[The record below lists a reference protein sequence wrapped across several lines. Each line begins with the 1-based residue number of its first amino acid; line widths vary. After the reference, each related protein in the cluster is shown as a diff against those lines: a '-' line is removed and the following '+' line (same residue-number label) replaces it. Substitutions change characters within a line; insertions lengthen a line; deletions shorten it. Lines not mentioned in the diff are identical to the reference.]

1 MSATSTAPQVA
12 QVAQVA
18 AQVAAASHPSQYS
31 RMLEMR
37 DNEETMNVGKKWT
50 IEEDI
55 KLAQEIAE
63 NKTFEEIATE
73 HKRTTHAIELRVIS
87 HIIYPK
93 IKDNLDVNMEEV
105 ALKYNVDTSQ
115 LIRQI
120 NKIIIKGE
128 PKPKQKEYLPTNKDI
143 LEYLKKLDS
152 KMDEINSKLDNLEY
166 LR

>member
-1 MSATSTAPQVA
+1 MS
-12 QVAQVA
+12 A
-18 AQVAAASHPSQYS
+18 AQVAETVASPASHPSHPSQYS

-50 IEEDI
+50 VEEDM

-63 NKTFEEIATE
+63 NKTYEEIAME
-73 HKRTTHAIELRVIS
+73 HKRTAYSIQLRVIS

-93 IKDNLDVNMEEV
+93 IKDDVDVDMEQV
-105 ALKYNVDTSQ
+105 ALKYNITSKE
-115 LIRQI
+115 ITYHI
-120 NKIIIKGE
+120 NKLKMKGE
-128 PKPKQKEYLPTNKDI
+128 PKQKEYTPTNKEI
-143 LEYLKKLDS
+143 LDYLRKLDS